1 MRAEG
6 ATGFLKPAQHLGPT
20 GLRGLLARLPLAA
33 KLSFT
38 TGLIIVITIA
48 ALTALRV
55 NYERQ
60 LIEDNIRA
68 ILARA
73 AELMVNSGESQIPA
87 AVTELTPALIQTLT
101 EQSGASADSLNQL
114 FQSGNSPYDF
124 TLRYAFITDAGYKV
138 LAGTR
143 AEYNNTT
150 LTNTVTLA
158 GAAPAV
164 RLTDWVGE
172 RAFEATIAIDNQ
184 AGQTLG
190 YMIIGIST
198 DPVDNL
204 TRDIVTGSLWMMAA
218 ALALAIA
225 LTVFFTRRALA
236 PLAQIA
242 DASHAVARGD
252 LNQRIPETR
261 WDEVGRLARA
271 FNEMVTGLNDRER
284 MRDLFGRY
292 LSREVSEAVLA
303 GRVTLGGE
311 RKTITCLYVDMRG
324 STSFAEKYQPE
335 EVMAA
340 LNGYFEVII
349 LATEAHGG
357 IVNRFVGDEAV
368 CVFGAPR
375 EYRDHAD
382 RALQAALAMRDGL
395 AYLNRKRETLGLPTL
410 KFGMGLNSG
419 EVVAGATGSEERQ
432 EYTVI
437 GDAMNVGAR
446 IQALNKTFPDHDI
459 LLSEFTVAALKN
471 EYALVDL
478 GPVELRGKRELV
490 RVFGASMLR
499 FGVKKY

>member
-1 MRAEG
+1 
-6 ATGFLKPAQHLGPT
+6 
-20 GLRGLLARLPLAA
+20 
-33 KLSFT
+33 
-38 TGLIIVITIA
+38 
-48 ALTALRV
+48 
-55 NYERQ
+55 
-60 LIEDNIRA
+60 
-68 ILARA
+68 
-73 AELMVNSGESQIPA
+73 MVNSGESQIPA
-87 AVTELTPALIQTLT
+87 EVTELTPALVQTLT

-138 LAGTR
+138 LSGTR

-218 ALALAIA
+218 ALSLAIL

-242 DASHAVARGD
+242 EASHAVARGD
-252 LNQRIPETR
+252 LSQRIPETR
-261 WDEVGRLARA
+261 WDEVGRTARS

-292 LSREVSEAVLA
+292 LSREVSEVALA
-303 GRVTLGGE
+303 GRVTLEGE

-324 STSFAEKYQPE
+324 STSFAEKYPPE

-340 LNGYFEVII
+340 LNEYFDVII
-349 LATEAHGG
+349 RATEAHGG
-357 IVNRFVGDEAV
+357 IVNRFVGDQAV
-368 CVFGAPR
+368 CIFGAPR
-375 EYRDHAD
+375 KYRDHAH
-382 RALQAALAMRDGL
+382 RAMQSALAMRAGL
-395 AYLNRKRETLGLPTL
+395 SYLNRKREALGLPTL

-419 EVVAGATGSEERQ
+419 EVVAGATGSEARQ

-446 IQALNKTFPDHDI
+446 IQGLNKTFPDYDI
-459 LLSEFTVAALKN
+459 LLSEFTHTSLGSNTNAYDFA
-471 EYALVDL
+471 DL
-478 GPVELRGKRELV
+478 GLTEIRGKTQPIKVYGLV
-490 RVFGASMLR
+490 GLTHKERSS
-499 FGVKKY
+499 